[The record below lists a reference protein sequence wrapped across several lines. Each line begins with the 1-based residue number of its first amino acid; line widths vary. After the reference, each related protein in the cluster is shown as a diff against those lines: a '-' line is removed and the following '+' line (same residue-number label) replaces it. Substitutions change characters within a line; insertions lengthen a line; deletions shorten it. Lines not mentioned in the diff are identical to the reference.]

1 MEEIM
6 YIVIA
11 GCGRLGAQ
19 LASIA
24 AKDKHDVAV
33 VSRTVDDFKRLTDNF
48 NGITLEGI
56 EFDIDTLKSAG
67 IEQAGAFAAVT
78 SDDNTNIM
86 AAQVARNVFKVPIV
100 VARVFDPLKEKTF
113 NALGIDSIC
122 PTTLG
127 AASIYSKFVIKDK
140 SSHFLFYNDK
150 VELIEVIYKN
160 KKVLNKVKELE
171 ALGNF
176 KIVTIGHDRETLI
189 AKGDMILHEGDNLL
203 IAVITENFEDI
214 KKVFDL

>member
-1 MEEIM
+1 M

-24 AKDKHDVAV
+24 AKDKHDVV
-33 VSRTVDDFKRLTDNF
+33 IVSRTVDDFKRLTDNF

-67 IEQAGAFAAVT
+67 IEQASAFAAVT

-140 SSHFLFYNDK
+140 NSHFLFYNDK
-150 VELIEVIYKN
+150 VELIEVIFRN

-176 KIVTIGHDRETLI
+176 KIVTAEHDRETFI
-189 AKGDMILHEGDNLL
+189 AKEDTILNEGDKLL
-203 IAVITENFEDI
+203 IAVLIENFEDI
-214 KKVFDL
+214 KKVFNL

>member
-1 MEEIM
+1 M

-11 GCGRLGAQ
+11 GCGRLGSQ

-24 AKDKHDVAV
+24 SKDKHDVAV
-33 VSRTVDDFKRLTDNF
+33 VSRTAEDFRRLSADF
-48 NGITLEGI
+48 NGITVEGI

-67 IEQAGAFAAVT
+67 IEKANAFAAVT

-86 AAQVARNVFKVPIV
+86 AAQVAKNVFKVPIV

-113 NALGIDSIC
+113 NALGIDTIC

-140 SSHFLFYNDK
+140 GSHFLFYNDK
-150 VELIEVIYKN
+150 VELIEVNYKN
-160 KKVLNKVKELE
+160 KKVPNKVKELE

-176 KIVTIGHDRETLI
+176 KIITVERDKGTLI
-189 AKGDMILHEGDNLL
+189 ANEDTILHEGDNLL
-203 IAVITENFEDI
+203 IAVLTENFEDI

>member
-1 MEEIM
+1 M

-11 GCGRLGAQ
+11 GCGRLGAH
-19 LASIA
+19 LASMA
-24 AKDKHDVAV
+24 ARDKHDVTV
-33 VSRTVDDFKRLTDNF
+33 ISRQASDFKRLTDDF

-67 IEQAGAFAAVT
+67 TGHANAFAAVS
-78 SDDNTNIM
+78 SDDNINIM
-86 AAQVARNVFKVPIV
+86 AATVAKNIFKVPII

-127 AASIYSKFVIKDK
+127 ATSIYSRFIIKDE

-150 VELIEVIYKN
+150 IELIEIIYKN
-160 KKVLNKVKELE
+160 KRLPNKVRLIEE
-171 ALGNF
+171 LGNF
-176 KIVTIGHDRETLI
+176 KIVAIENNNRTVI
-189 AKGDMILHEGDNLL
+189 AEENMELTEGDKLL
-203 IAVITENFEDI
+203 IAVITDKFEDV
-214 KKVFDL
+214 KEVLDL